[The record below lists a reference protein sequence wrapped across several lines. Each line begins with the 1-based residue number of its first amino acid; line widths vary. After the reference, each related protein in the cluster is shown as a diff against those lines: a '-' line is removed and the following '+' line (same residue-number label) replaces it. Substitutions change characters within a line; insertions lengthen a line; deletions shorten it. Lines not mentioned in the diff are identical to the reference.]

1 MYGKGTLT
9 GGGGG
14 AGNQG
19 TTPTSIAP
27 APPPS
32 PQQQQVQATQ
42 VQMQQ
47 QQQGGGG
54 GGGGNAGG
62 GQGGGNA
69 GGVQQQQQ
77 NVATGQ
83 NANMATM
90 SAAAIQ
96 QTQMQQQQQQMAPPQ
111 APTPQTLTHPHSAMH
126 QVSEWGHGRV
136 QVIQQ
141 PLQNPTYLQ
150 QIYNTQGQLLMPGN
164 IALHP
169 AGMNPAIQVIAAGK
183 PFQPNQL
190 AQHMITTQGKSVLQ
204 AGQAASFPGYATIP
218 TTSNQTLVISQF
230 LSSQPNILPAH
241 GQGGKPGDM
250 QKIMGGG
257 GKSNVVSSNG
267 MGGGGVGGGVGG
279 AGGGVKGANNQQQQQ
294 QQQQCIVSQ
303 PQLITTQAPTTAMLG
318 SQAQLISPIQFPWQ
332 FGQLPSGITWA
343 TSGGLQSPAALLT
356 TNNPIF
362 IRGAQPHDPS
372 GQGGQGPTPTQGGVF
387 IQSPPPQ
394 QVATHN
400 PTIAGTPTGMQT
412 TNNASSGTNQGN
424 GNNQQHQAQQAQPQ
438 LTHQI
443 HHQHHQLAMKVA
455 SVGTNAGR
463 VGGMDGGGTAN
474 AGTGTTI
481 QANIQPKTSVAN
493 TVLPPRMPN
502 ILRPASSVST
512 QTGSS
517 GGPGGLGMGQLQMQK
532 GIVRPPNQG
541 KVRIKPTMNRASP
554 APSMKA
560 DAANQTKPQPI
571 SPANMQHQTQQ
582 QQQLAAVAAQVS
594 VSNRMILTS
603 APTNGA
609 PLLPDKGQQLTLQ
622 AVKTFTSSSASTT
635 STTTSTST
643 SCSPAPA
650 MQMPLGHPTA
660 VLLPHPS
667 LQAQLMGQAT
677 GCPPSPSGNANG
689 PTVSV
694 SSPMRPLAAPTP
706 SGIVTSMPVS
716 MSMAAPPSSPSHQL
730 HQVNAMQHQMMPSMV
745 TMVAAAPSPNQGM
758 QNVQGSSPPVSV
770 VTSSTSMGQPGPV
783 TLSMVTGTPAGM
795 VNSQVASKEET
806 GTSSSQV
813 DVSVGSVGD
822 GGNPVMVVSEER
834 RNGEASPAPGITP
847 MEGVVET
854 GIAPSQ
860 TPEDVNGEKE
870 KGINGVAEAS
880 VGNTSVSMES
890 ASTGEEGS
898 TAKGDSM
905 PVGSSSLANGVAS
918 SGTGTLT
925 GMVVGTSRDS
935 HKLPPPKALVKPQV
949 LTHVI
954 EGFVIQEASEPFAV
968 NRSSLLSEMAQPS
981 LKASNQMMPNHN
993 GTPQGAQ
1000 EKENNQHHLM
1010 SNHVHATQTSNES
1023 EEPPKKKLMQDVQ
1036 VQPAA
1041 KLPADLAK
1049 CEFCGKVDLRSKFKK
1064 SKRFCTLACAK
1075 RFNVGCSKRSGL
1087 YKPEESPSKKGAA
1100 PVSAVN
1106 SVPVGV
1112 SSVPPKDQQGKQDW
1126 QKSKNQEWSGNQ
1138 VPVKPDGSRLCP
1150 TTVSAQEENSHTTDN
1165 ETNDSSGAESSSMSP
1180 SEVGQGQE
1188 STSART
1194 SGLAAGDPSDDNANS
1209 EALSSGTQQNATP
1222 STPPQPRINPI
1233 KWTVSD
1239 VCEFI
1244 RNLPGCSDYAED
1256 FAIQEIDG
1264 QALLLLKEDHL
1275 MTAMSM
1281 KLGPALK
1288 ICARIDTMR
1297 GDMKEK

>member
-1 MYGKGTLT
+1 
-9 GGGGG
+9 
-14 AGNQG
+14 
-19 TTPTSIAP
+19 
-27 APPPS
+27 
-32 PQQQQVQATQ
+32 
-42 VQMQQ
+42 
-47 QQQGGGG
+47 
-54 GGGGNAGG
+54 
-62 GQGGGNA
+62 
-69 GGVQQQQQ
+69 
-77 NVATGQ
+77 
-83 NANMATM
+83 MATM

-96 QTQMQQQQQQMAPPQ
+96 QTQMQQQQQQQQMAPPQ

-218 TTSNQTLVISQF
+218 TTSNQTLVISQLGV
-230 LSSQPNILPAH
+230 LSSQPNILPAHAH

-279 AGGGVKGANNQQQQQ
+279 TGGGVKGGNNQQQQQ
-294 QQQQCIVSQ
+294 QQQQCVVSQ
-303 PQLITTQAPTTAMLG
+303 PQLITTQAPTAAMLG
-318 SQAQLISPIQFPWQ
+318 NQAQLISPIQFPWQ

-356 TNNPIF
+356 TQNPIF

-372 GQGGQGPTPTQGGVF
+372 GQGGQGPTATQGGVF

-400 PTIAGTPTGMQT
+400 PNLTGTPTGMQT
-412 TNNASSGTNQGN
+412 SSNAASTGTQNQGN

-463 VGGMDGGGTAN
+463 VGGMEASGTGN

-493 TVLPPRMPN
+493 TVLPPRLPN

-532 GIVRPPNQG
+532 GIQG

-643 SCSPAPA
+643 SCSPAPTLP
-650 MQMPLGHPTA
+650 MTIGHPTA

-667 LQAQLMGQAT
+667 LQAQLMGQA

-689 PTVSV
+689 PSVSV
-694 SSPMRPLAAPTP
+694 ASPLRPMGAPTP

-716 MSMAAPPSSPSHQL
+716 MSLAAPPSSPSHQL
-730 HQVNAMQHQMMPSMV
+730 HPSQVTNMQHQMMPSMV
-745 TMVAAAPSPNQGM
+745 AMVAAAPSPNQAM
-758 QNVQGSSPPVSV
+758 QSVPGSSPPVSV
-770 VTSSTSMGQPGPV
+770 VTSSTNMVQAGPV
-783 TLSMVTGTPAGM
+783 LSVVTGAPGGM
-795 VNSQVASKEET
+795 VNNQVPAKEET
-806 GTSSSQV
+806 GTSPQG
-813 DVSVGSVGD
+813 DVGVGSVGD
-822 GGNPVMVVSEER
+822 GGNSVMVVAEER

-854 GIAPSQ
+854 GIAPTQ
-860 TPEDVNGEKE
+860 NAEAVNGEKE
-870 KGINGVAEAS
+870 KVTNGVAEAS
-880 VGNTSVSMES
+880 VGNASISMES

-898 TAKGDSM
+898 GGKVESM
-905 PVGSSSLANGVAS
+905 PVGSSSLTNGPNA
-918 SGTGTLT
+918 GTGTLT
-925 GMVVGTSRDS
+925 GMVVGTSRES

-981 LKASNQMMPNHN
+981 LKANNQIMQNHTAQQP
-993 GTPQGAQ
+993 GSQ
-1000 EKENNQHHLM
+1000 EKENSQHHHVP
-1010 SNHVHATQTSNES
+1010 NHVHVPPASNES
-1023 EEPPKKKLMQDVQ
+1023 EEPPKKKMMPDVQ
-1036 VQPAA
+1036 VPQPA

-1075 RFNVGCSKRSGL
+1075 SKRSGL
-1087 YKPEESPSKKGAA
+1087 YKPEESPTKKGTNT
-1100 PVSAVN
+1100 VSAVN
-1106 SVPVGV
+1106 AVPVGV
-1112 SSVPPKDQQGKQDW
+1112 NSVSPKELQVKQDW
-1126 QKSKNQEWSGNQ
+1126 QKSKGQEWSGNQ
-1138 VPVKPDGSRLCP
+1138 VPVKSDGSRLCP
-1150 TTVSAQEENSHTTDN
+1150 TNVTTQEENSHITDN

-1188 STSART
+1188 SSSART
-1194 SGLAAGDPSDDNANS
+1194 SGLATGDPADDNATS
-1209 EALSSGTQQNATP
+1209 ETGPLPSQQNATP
-1222 STPPQPRINPI
+1222 STPPQPRVNPI